1 MRKILVSFLTAT
13 ALVSVSSLP
22 TVLTHSTNAQQKPIP
37 PYAKWGR
44 VAMERTHKKY
54 PNAQIV
60 DYLHIGRT
68 PGANSS
74 VEKFKLWL
82 KEGQR
87 EFGVFIDIQ
96 FENKTEKIQKVTFKE
111 STR

>member
-1 MRKILVSFLTAT
+1 MRKILVSFLTA
-13 ALVSVSSLP
+13 AAFLSASSVPADLHHK
-22 TVLTHSTNAQQKPIP
+22 VNAQQKPIP

-60 DYLHIGRT
+60 DYLHIGRVT
-68 PGANSS
+68 GATSS

-96 FENKTEKIQKVTFKE
+96 FENKTEKVQKVTFRE

>member
-1 MRKILVSFLTAT
+1 MRNILVSFLIAA
-13 ALVSVSSLP
+13 ALLSASSVPAYLNHK
-22 TVLTHSTNAQQKPIP
+22 VNAQQKPIP

-44 VAMERTHKKY
+44 LAMEKTHEKY

-68 PGANSS
+68 TGATSS

-87 EFGVFIDIQ
+87 EFGVFIDIE
-96 FENKTEKIQKVTFKE
+96 FDNKTEKVLKVTFRGSE
-111 STR
+111 R